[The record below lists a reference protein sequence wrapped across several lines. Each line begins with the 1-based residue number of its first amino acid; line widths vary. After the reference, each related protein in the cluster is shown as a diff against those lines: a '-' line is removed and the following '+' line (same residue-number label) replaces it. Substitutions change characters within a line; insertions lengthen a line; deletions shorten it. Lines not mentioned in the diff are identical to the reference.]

1 MEAGKRARSKAFL
14 ANWESSGGTSLLNL
28 ITSACLPGKEDK
40 AAVEDLRQHAEDA
53 DRRTLLQSYGDELSV
68 VPDDALLTMT
78 QGVYL
83 KALKDGAASG
93 QFK

>member
-1 MEAGKRARSKAFL
+1 M
-14 ANWESSGGTSLLNL
+14 NL

-40 AAVEDLRQHAEDA
+40 EAVEDLRQHAEDA
-53 DRRTLLQSYGDELSV
+53 GRRILLQTYGDDLSV

-83 KALKDGAASG
+83 KTLKDGAASG
-93 QFK
+93 KFK

>member
-1 MEAGKRARSKAFL
+1 M
-14 ANWESSGGTSLLNL
+14 NL
-28 ITSACLPGKEDK
+28 ITSACLPGKEDE

-53 DRRTLLQSYGDELSV
+53 DRRTLLQTYGDDLSV
-68 VPDDALLTMT
+68 VPEDVLLTKT

-83 KALKDGAASG
+83 KTLRDGAASG